1 MLSPAGLND
10 PGRAYP
16 YLIQAALF
24 DELQACAMLGDFFL
38 QGIFYEKNERIGY
51 RWHLRG
57 AKRGSPYSI

>member
-1 MLSPAGLND
+1 
-10 PGRAYP
+10 
-16 YLIQAALF
+16 LIQAALF